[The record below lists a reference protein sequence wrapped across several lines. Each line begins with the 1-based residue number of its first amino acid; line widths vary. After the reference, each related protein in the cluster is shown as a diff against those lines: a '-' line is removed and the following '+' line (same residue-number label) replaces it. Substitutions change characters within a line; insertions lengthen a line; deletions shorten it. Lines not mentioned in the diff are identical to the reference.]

1 MTVTPPVK
9 AATGATAGSTLGSG
23 SATRSFTRPR
33 LFTPGPVEIPIRI
46 LRALSQ
52 VPPHH
57 RTEAFR
63 EVYKRVTEDLR
74 WLHQTQGE
82 VLMLAASGS
91 GAMESAV
98 VNLMPP
104 GRKALCLV
112 GGKFGERWANI
123 CKAYGIAYEAIEV
136 PWGHAIPVAEVE
148 KRLDADAG
156 IAAVFGTH
164 SETSTATLHDAQG
177 LARATRPRKRLLVL
191 DAITSLGVHPL
202 AQDEWGVDV
211 VVTGSQKGL
220 MSPPGIATVSLAPW
234 ALDAIEGERAP
245 RFYWDL
251 RKARKSLPLGE
262 SAFTPAVS
270 LVFAVGEALTMMK
283 EEGLANVHAR
293 HRRLGA
299 AVRAGAQAVGWTLF
313 SKSPADSV
321 TALEPP
327 AGVDASAVVKRL
339 RDTHGITVAGGQDH
353 MKGKMLRIGHM
364 GAYDLADVYVV
375 LGALEECTLALG
387 RAGTGAIEAARR
399 AWEGA

>member
-1 MTVTPPVK
+1 MTVTPPV
-9 AATGATAGSTLGSG
+9 TTVSTS
-23 SATRSFTRPR
+23 TRPR

-57 RTEAFR
+57 RTDAFR
-63 EVYKRVTEDLR
+63 EVYKRVSEDLR

-82 VLMLAASGS
+82 VLMLAASGT
-91 GAMESAV
+91 GAMEATV
-98 VNLMPP
+98 VNLMEP
-104 GRKALCLV
+104 GRRALCLV
-112 GGKFGERWANI
+112 GGKFGERWANL
-123 CKAYGIAYEAIEV
+123 CKAYGVPYDALEV
-136 PWGHAIPVAEVE
+136 PWGHAVPVAEVE
-148 KRLDADAG
+148 RRLDADST
-156 IAAVFGTH
+156 ISTVFGTH

-177 LARATRPRKRLLVL
+177 LARATRARGRRLVL
-191 DAITSLGVHPL
+191 DAITSIGVHPL
-202 AQDEWGVDV
+202 PQDEWGVDV

-234 ALDAIEGERAP
+234 ALDAIEGERLP

-251 RKARKSLPLGE
+251 RKARKNLPAGE

-270 LVFAVGEALTMMK
+270 LVFAVGEALAMMK

-299 AVRAGAQAVGWTLF
+299 ATRAGAQALGWTLF

-327 AGVDASAVVKRL
+327 AGVDAAAVVKRL
-339 RDTHGITVAGGQDH
+339 RVTHGITVAGGQDH
-353 MKGKMLRIGHM
+353 MKGRMIRIGHM
-364 GAYDLADVYVV
+364 GAYDLSDIYVV
-375 LGALEECTLALG
+375 LGALEECTRALG
-387 RAGTGAIEAARR
+387 GAGSGAIEAARR
-399 AWEGA
+399 AWEAA